1 VHLLD
6 IADPAQPRRLGFLD
20 TETTAT
26 QFLAGCWGAYIFP
39 RSNLIVASDI
49 QGGLFVIGYTGP

>member
-1 VHLLD
+1 MVLVGVAPPTPS
-6 IADPAQPRRLGFLD
+6 IRRLCHG
-20 TETTAT
+20 A
-26 QFLAGCWGAYIFP
+26 FLAGCWGAHIFP